1 VNDNE
6 RTTGVTRTRRGWCL
20 RAAAGAVVA
29 ALALA
34 ATTGAGAST
43 QTALLPDDPHA
54 LNLFGVSIA
63 VSGTTALVGATT
75 ANGGTGAVYVFVKG
89 PSGWKQQARLLA
101 ADAAPQANFGESV
114 AIDGDTAVVGA
125 PNTGIL
131 GGIGSA
137 YVFERSGTTWTQK
150 AELTAQCAT
159 CGGNG
164 DFFGFSVAV
173 SGTTALVG
181 APGIGFNQGAAF
193 ELDRSRRGV
202 WHQRSMLTGSDSQPS
217 DSFGWSVALSGDT
230 ALIGA
235 PRNSPV
241 FPGSA
246 YVFAR
251 SGRRLAQQ
259 AELAGSD
266 SENGDLFGRSV
277 ALSGD
282 TALVG
287 APGCCAFNDL
297 GEFRGVAD
305 VFVRSGSTWTSQA
318 ELTASDGVGGLAGD
332 LFGSSVALL
341 GGTAVVGA
349 PGKNDTTG
357 EAYSFLR
364 SGTSWSEAARLLAP
378 DGARNDRFG
387 GSVGIAPGTALVG
400 APQHDGFRGKVDLF
414 GP

>member
-1 VNDNE
+1 M
-6 RTTGVTRTRRGWCL
+6 
-20 RAAAGAVVA
+20 RAAAGAA
-29 ALALA
+29 LTGLALVGA
-34 ATTGAGAST
+34 TGAGAATAQS
-43 QTALLPDDPHA
+43 ALLPDNPRA

-63 VSGTTALVGATT
+63 VSGSTALVGATT

-164 DFFGFSVAV
+164 DFYGFSVAV

-181 APGIGFNQGAAF
+181 APGIGFNQGAVF
-193 ELDRSRRGV
+193 ELARSRTGV
-202 WHQRSMLTGSDSQPS
+202 WHQRSVLSSADGQPA

-241 FPGSA
+241 FPGAA
-246 YVFAR
+246 YVFVR

-259 AELAGSD
+259 AELAGRD

-287 APGCCAFNDL
+287 APGCCAFNGL
-297 GEFRGVAD
+297 GEFRGTAD
-305 VFVRSGSTWTSQA
+305 VFVGSGATWTDQA

-332 LFGSSVALL
+332 LFGSSVALS
-341 GGTAVVGA
+341 GDTAVIGA
-349 PGKNDTTG
+349 PSKNSVTG
-357 EAYSFLR
+357 EAYSFSR

-378 DGARNDRFG
+378 DGAPNDRLG

-414 GP
+414 GL